1 MDTQRFTAV
10 FAALA
15 GAGLIA
21 ANWDLVA
28 GSYMVR
34 YVDATSWSFMCF

>member
-1 MDTQRFTAV
+1 VPRFTREQLL

-21 ANWDLVA
+21 LVLL
-28 GSYMVR
+28 R
-34 YVDATSWSFMCF
+34 RLQPW